1 MATYHA
7 LVVLASACMLI
18 FLGTTTE
25 ATSTT
30 HPYASFIHLASVG
43 AWFGISFWVTF
54 VAGVLLFKYLPRH
67 QFGSVQGKIFP
78 YYFALS
84 LVLTSLALASWVH
97 LEGGLDL
104 LAAIK
109 SGNEDGK
116 VVACL
121 GGAALLSALQLLVL
135 GPCVTQAME
144 ARNKKEKEEGFAD
157 TTSKVGR
164 SPELLQ
170 LGAAFARM
178 HGLSSSANLLVF
190 LGALFQLYVL
200 SAKHVTFATMAPTVA
215 KATFWPW
222 S

>member
-43 AWFGISFWVTF
+43 GWFGISFWVTF

-144 ARNKKEKEEGFAD
+144 ARNKKEK
-157 TTSKVGR
+157 VGAF
-164 SPELLQ
+164 SDIVGNCTISLFTHLLLTYFIPPPSFRRKASQ
-170 LGAAFARM
+170 TPQARW
-178 HGLSSSANLLVF
+178 A
-190 LGALFQLYVL
+190 GALSCY
-200 SAKHVTFATMAPTVA
+200 SWGRRSRACMA
-215 KATFWPW
+215 FHLLRI

>member
-135 GPCVTQAME
+135 GPCVTKAME
-144 ARNKKEKEEGFAD
+144 ARNKKEKVGAFSD
-157 TTSKVGR
+157 TVIVQSLCPLTCSLHISYRRLLSGGR
-164 SPELLQ
+164 LRRHHKQGGPE
-170 LGAAFARM
+170 
-178 HGLSSSANLLVF
+178 
-190 LGALFQLYVL
+190 
-200 SAKHVTFATMAPTVA
+200 P
-215 KATFWPW
+215 
-222 S
+222 